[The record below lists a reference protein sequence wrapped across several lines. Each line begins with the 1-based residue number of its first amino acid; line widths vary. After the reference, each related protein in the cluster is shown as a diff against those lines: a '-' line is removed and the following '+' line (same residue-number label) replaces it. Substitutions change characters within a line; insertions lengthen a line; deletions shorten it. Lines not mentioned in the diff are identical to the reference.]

1 MIGGNDIVF
10 PAVGDPATLE
20 ACVRIVEQHWP
31 DVRFEDA
38 VTGDK
43 YRRLADI
50 PVGNVRKLLAY
61 PDAKA
66 EAAWDA
72 DSLNSPENSI
82 LILIVR
88 PGDITLV
95 VDNPDTAVMRSIL
108 DSIRDTSAM
117 VAPSIQQG

>member
-61 PDAKA
+61 PDAEA